1 MHNVMAPDS
10 SQAFPKETLE
20 HVCELVLPTSMP
32 DDGDLSPKL
41 LAADATTCLNSF
53 MEDMGHFAKESKEKD
68 QNTLNRAVEVIALL
82 SIRWYAMKLHITVPE
97 MSDYMKQKWLP
108 PAFSYLVGQIL
119 WRHRAADALS
129 NFTAVVENLHWI
141 SLVPGIPEN
150 LVHQVNAV
158 FRVFS
163 GSSSGRMKTTQ
174 WRKVMELIA
183 SNPELRPRV
192 RRCDA
197 VRQVYG
203 DALCQSESG
212 LSRRH
217 FKLMLLKTADLLN
230 VHPIVLFK
238 ELASHL
244 EELEAVQKLQKE
256 V

>member
-10 SQAFPKETLE
+10 TQAFTKETVE
-20 HVCELVLPTSMP
+20 HVCELVLPTSIP
-32 DDGDLSPKL
+32 DDEDLSPKL
-41 LAADATTCLNSF
+41 LAVDATTCLSSF
-53 MEDMGHFAKESKEKD
+53 MEDLGHFARESKEKD
-68 QNTLNRAVEVIALL
+68 HNMVNRAVEVVALL
-82 SIRWYAMKLHITVPE
+82 SIRWYAMKQHVSVPE
-97 MSDYMKQKWLP
+97 MSDYMKQKWMP

-119 WRHRAADALS
+119 WRHRTADSLRG
-129 NFTAVVENLHWI
+129 FTAVVENLHWI
-141 SLVPGIPEN
+141 SLVPGIPGN
-150 LVHQVNAV
+150 LIHQVNAV

-163 GSSSGRMKTTQ
+163 GSRSALMKTTQ

-183 SNPELRPRV
+183 LNPELRPRV

-197 VRQVYG
+197 VKQVYG

-212 LSRRH
+212 LTRRN

-244 EELEAVQKLQKE
+244 EELEAAHKLQKE